1 MGAPGSSS
9 AEGSVGG
16 VHIVKATGVGGTG
29 GMGIGMDRRVEKPK
43 GWKGWVHRARTDRRA
58 WAAGV
63 ALLALTG
70 GAVVL
75 TQTQGGQTVRVA
87 ESRLTVATVSQGTF
101 EDFIPV
107 RGAVEPLN
115 SVYLDSIEGGRVEK
129 KLVEVGQKVK
139 AGQPLVELSNT
150 QLQLDII
157 SREAQVMEQ
166 INRLHDT
173 ELQLETNRIS
183 NQRELAECD
192 YNVSWL
198 SKDLERKTA
207 LIKTGASSQRDID
220 IIRDQ
225 IKWYER
231 RRDLTL
237 ETMRTTD
244 KMRASQY
251 TEMQD
256 STRRLEEN
264 LAMARKNLDSLV
276 VRAPVDGQITVL
288 DVEIGQTK
296 QKGER
301 LGRIDRDDGFKVQA
315 QMDEFYLSRLE
326 LGQTAEAAIGTGEYK
341 LKVAKIY
348 PQVRDGQF
356 QVDLEF
362 LGAAPQDIRSGQ
374 TLQMRLKLGA
384 ATTALLIPN
393 GGFYQDTGGDWIFV
407 VQPGGAYAEKRRVHL
422 GRRNAQMIEVRDGLA
437 AGDRVIVSSYGDL
450 ARMDRIELN

>member
-1 MGAPGSSS
+1 MMGAPGNGP
-9 AEGSVGG
+9 AAATPG
-16 VHIVKATGVGGTG
+16 VATL
-29 GMGIGMDRRVEKPK
+29 GMDRRVERPK
-43 GWKGWVHRARTDRRA
+43 GWKGWVRRARTDRRL

-63 ALLALTG
+63 ALMAVA
-70 GAVVL
+70 GAVVWS
-75 TQTQGGQTVRVA
+75 QNQGGQTVRVA
-87 ESRLTVATVSQGTF
+87 EARLTVATVSQGTF

-115 SVYLDSIEGGRVEK
+115 SVYLDSTEGGRVEK
-129 KLVEVGQKVK
+129 KLVEVGQKVT
-139 AGQPLVELSNT
+139 AGQPLVELSNA
-150 QLQLDII
+150 QLQLDVI

-173 ELQLETNRIS
+173 ELQLETNRLA
-183 NQRELAECD
+183 NQRELAECE

-198 SKDLERKTA
+198 SKDLERKSV
-207 LIKTGASSQRDID
+207 LIKTGAASQRDID
-220 IIRDQ
+220 IIKDQ
-225 IKWYER
+225 ITWYQR
-231 RRDLTL
+231 RRELTL

-244 KMRASQY
+244 AMRARQY
-251 TEMQD
+251 SELQE
-256 STRRLEEN
+256 STQKLQEN
-264 LAMARKNLDSLV
+264 LAMARKNLDSLIL
-276 VRAPVDGQITVL
+276 RAPVDGQITVL

-315 QMDEFYLSRLE
+315 QMDEFYLPRLE
-326 LGQTAEAAIGTGEYK
+326 LGQTAEAAIGSSGDYK

-348 PQVRDGQF
+348 PQVHDGQF

-407 VQPGGAYAEKRRVHL
+407 VQPGGTYAEKRRVHL
-422 GRRNAQMIEVRDGLA
+422 GRRNAQMIEVRDGLS

-450 ARMDRIELN
+450 ARMDRIQLN